1 MTNDGAVFL
10 MYHELEVEGRPL
22 CEDEPGYTRYVV
34 SAEDFRQH
42 VSHLRS
48 NELRVMSVGE
58 ALDDLASNA
67 KTESD
72 GTKRRGPRVVITF
85 DDGCETDLL
94 VAAPLL
100 KDAGFGAT
108 FYVTVAH
115 LGRRGYMSEGQL
127 RELVRSGFEI
137 GSHSL
142 THSYLQ
148 DFTDER
154 VRAEVAGSKERLEQ
168 LTGEHVAHFSCP
180 GGRWDARV
188 ARAAREAG
196 YESVVT
202 SRIGVNTATTDRF
215 RLSRVAVTR
224 GIAPEDF
231 GRVAR
236 GEGLAARRARVA
248 VLDVAKRV
256 LGNSIY
262 ERLRSTV
269 LGEGAARG

>member
-1 MTNDGAVFL
+1 MNDGAVFL

-22 CEDEPGYTRYVV
+22 CEDERGYTRYVV

-48 NELRVMSVGE
+48 AGLRRALSVGE
-58 ALDDLASNA
+58 ALASDANRNA
-67 KTESD
+67 
-72 GTKRRGPRVVITF
+72 GGPHVVMTF

-100 KDAGFGAT
+100 KEAGFGAT

-115 LGRRGYMSEGQL
+115 LGRRGYMSESQL
-127 RELVRSGFEI
+127 RELSGSDFEI

-142 THSYLQ
+142 THSYLH
-148 DFTDER
+148 DLTDER
-154 VRAEVAGSKERLEQ
+154 VRAEVAESKDRLEQ
-168 LTGEHVAHFSCP
+168 ITGRRVAHFSCP
-180 GGRWDARV
+180 GGRWDSRV
-188 ARAAREAG
+188 AREAREAG

-202 SRIGVNTATTDRF
+202 SQIGVNTSATDRF
-215 RLSRVAVTR
+215 RLSRVAITR
-224 GIAPEDF
+224 GISLEDF
-231 GRVAR
+231 GRVSR
-236 GEGLAARRARVA
+236 GEGLAMRRARGA

-269 LGEGAARG
+269 LGEGAASG

>member
-48 NELRVMSVGE
+48 NKLRVMSVGE
-58 ALDDLASNA
+58 ALADLS
-67 KTESD
+67 SD
-72 GTKRRGPRVVITF
+72 ARTDGPRVVITF

-127 RELVRSGFEI
+127 HELVRSGFEI

-168 LTGEHVAHFSCP
+168 LTGERVAHFSCP

-224 GIAPEDF
+224 GITPEDF

-236 GEGLAARRARVA
+236 GEGLAKRRARVV